1 MASAVS
7 ENPDGVKVF
16 APAKINLFLHVG
28 EMRGDGYHALQSL
41 VAFAETGDEI
51 RAQRSDDFSL
61 VMDGPF
67 AGALVDEK
75 DNLVLRA
82 ARLLAAEACVATG
95 ARLTL
100 TKNLPVASGIGG
112 GSADAAACLRAL
124 WQFWGLEDAPQ
135 VTRATL
141 EQAAIETGSDVPVC
155 LLSGAALME
164 GRGEVVTALPELPR
178 AAMVLVNPR
187 VAVPTGP
194 VFARLRARSGADG
207 VAAPSGFAD
216 VKALVDFLAQARN
229 DLQAP
234 ALEIAPVIQDVL
246 TALGAEG
253 ALLTRMCGS
262 GATCYA
268 LFADDAAAARAAQS
282 VQQRNPGWWV
292 CATRIASNS
301 IGAPRSF

>member
-1 MASAVS
+1 MASAVADV
-7 ENPDGVKVF
+7 PDRVKVF

-28 EMRGDGYHALQSL
+28 DRRDDGYHTLQSL
-41 VAFAETGDEI
+41 VAFTEAGDEI
-51 RAQRSDDFSL
+51 CAEAADDLSL

-67 AGALVDEK
+67 AGALADET
-75 DNLVLRA
+75 DNLVLRS
-82 ARLLAAEACVATG
+82 ARALAAGACVATG
-95 ARLTL
+95 ARLLL

-112 GSADAAACLRAL
+112 GSADAGACLRAL
-124 WQFWGLEDAPQ
+124 WQLWGLQALRGGRE
-135 VTRATL
+135 VL
-141 EQAAIETGSDVPVC
+141 EQAALDSGSDVPVC

-164 GRGEVVTALPELPR
+164 GRGERVTALPELPR

-194 VFARLRARSGADG
+194 VFARLAARSG
-207 VAAPSGFAD
+207 VAQMQMPQSFAN
-216 VKALVDFLAQARN
+216 VQELAGWLGRARN

-234 ALEIAPVIQDVL
+234 ALEIAPVIGDCL
-246 TALGAEG
+246 AALGAQN

-268 LFADDAAAARAAQS
+268 LFADDAAALRAAQA
-282 VQQRNPGWWV
+282 VQQAHPGWWV
-292 CATRIASNS
+292 CATRIAANS

>member
-1 MASAVS
+1 MASAVADV
-7 ENPDGVKVF
+7 PDRVKVF

-28 EMRGDGYHALQSL
+28 DRRADGYHALQSL
-41 VAFAETGDEI
+41 VGFAEAGDELC
-51 RAQRSDDFSL
+51 AEAADDLSL

-67 AGALVDEK
+67 ASALADET
-75 DNLVLRA
+75 DNLVLRS
-82 ARLLAAEACVATG
+82 ARALAAGACVASG
-95 ARLTL
+95 ARLRL

-124 WQFWGLEDAPQ
+124 WRLWGLQALRGGR
-135 VTRATL
+135 VSL
-141 EQAAIETGSDVPVC
+141 EQAAVESGSDVPVC

-164 GRGEVVTALPELPR
+164 GRGERVTALPELPR
-178 AAMVLVNPR
+178 AALVLVNPR

-194 VFARLRARSGADG
+194 VFARLAARSG
-207 VAAPSGFAD
+207 VARIQAPSAFAD
-216 VKALVDFLAQARN
+216 VQALAAWLGQTRN

-234 ALEIAPVIQDVL
+234 ALEVAPVIQEVL
-246 TALGAEG
+246 TALDAED

-268 LFADDAAAARAAQS
+268 LFANDAAAMRAAQA
-282 VQQRNPGWWV
+282 VQQAHPGWWV
-292 CATRIASNS
+292 CATRIAANN

>member
-1 MASAVS
+1 MASAVP
-7 ENPDGVKVF
+7 EDPDRVTVF

-28 EMRGDGYHALQSL
+28 GMRGDGYHALQSL
-41 VAFAETGDEI
+41 VAFAEAGDVI
-51 RAQRSDDFSL
+51 RAVRGDDLSL

-67 AGALVDEK
+67 AGTLMGEK
-75 DNLVLRA
+75 ENLVLRA
-82 ARLLAAEACVATG
+82 ARSLAAGTCVASG
-95 ARLTL
+95 AQLAL

-124 WQFWGLEDAPQ
+124 WQLWRLEDAPQ
-135 VTRATL
+135 VTRAAL

-164 GRGEVVTALPELPR
+164 GRGEVVTALPELPL

-194 VFARLRARSGADG
+194 VFARLKARSGVGDMA
-207 VAAPSGFAD
+207 VPSGFAD
-216 VKALVDFLAQARN
+216 VEALVEFLADVRN

-234 ALEIAPVIQDVL
+234 ALEIAPVIRDVL
-246 TALGAEG
+246 AALSAQG
-253 ALLTRMCGS
+253 ALLARMCGS

-268 LFADDAAAARAAQS
+268 LFADDAAAARAAQN
-282 VQQRNPGWWV
+282 VQQHNPGWWV